1 LEGSPPAWV
10 SWTSAHPYLSEGF
23 FNPQSSSSL
32 PAFRRWIDT
41 DPITADTGFLASYK
55 QVELV
60 ALGCGLAFRA
70 LWIAQ
75 FPDRYSDVPAHIINS
90 PYPFSEY
97 EQLSHCID
105 DLLCGYAETY
115 VALLLLTILQLSN
128 CVHRIEQIEAYYA
141 HKTQSS
147 KQDTSK
153 ESGGD
158 TENAGELETAIE
170 EDEATVGANTA
181 PDGNDAAGENGG
193 NSAPSKKGQNA
204 SDGLGN
210 RR

>member
-1 LEGSPPAWV
+1 MWV
-10 SWTSAHPYLSEGF
+10 SWKSAHPYQSKGI
-23 FNPQSSSSL
+23 FNLQSSSSL
-32 PAFRRWIDT
+32 QAFRHWIDT
-41 DPITADTGFLASYK
+41 DPITANTSFLASYK

-70 LWIAQ
+70 LRIAQ
-75 FPDRYSDVPAHIINS
+75 FLDRYSNVPAHIINS

-105 DLLCGYAETY
+105 DLLSGYAKTY
-115 VALLLLTILQLSN
+115 VALLLLTILQLYN

-147 KQDTSK
+147 KQGMSK
-153 ESGGD
+153 ESVGK
-158 TENAGELETAIE
+158 TENAGEPETAIGE
-170 EDEATVGANTA
+170 NEAMVGGNTA

-193 NSAPSKKGQNA
+193 NGAPSKKGQNA
-204 SDGLGN
+204 SDGLGH